1 MKIQLSKISQYF
13 QENHGLSLTD
23 QELEMINENVLTANQ
38 DRIIQIEEKHF
49 NDLKSSC
56 INSVW
61 HALDKY
67 HHSGMGTDEIKTIV
81 GNVIQNRAEL
91 PDVTET
97 ARLFIL
103 D

>member
-1 MKIQLSKISQYF
+1 MRIQLSKISQYF

-38 DRIIQIEEKHF
+38 DRIIQIEEKYF

-61 HALDKY
+61 QALDNY
-67 HHSGMGTDEIKTIV
+67 HHAGMETDEIKTIV

-91 PDVTET
+91 PGITET
-97 ARLFIL
+97 ARLFIV

>member
-1 MKIQLSKISQYF
+1 MRNQLSKISQYF

-23 QELEMINENVLTANQ
+23 QELVMINENVLTTNQ
-38 DRIIQIEEKHF
+38 GRIIQIEEKHLS
-49 NDLKSSC
+49 DLKSSC

-61 HALDKY
+61 QAMDKY
-67 HHSGMGTDEIKTIV
+67 HHTGMETDEIKTIV

-91 PDVTET
+91 PGITET
-97 ARLFIL
+97 ARLFIV

>member
-1 MKIQLSKISQYF
+1 MKIQHSKIIQYF

-23 QELEMINENVLTANQ
+23 QELVMINEHVLTTNQ
-38 DRIIQIEEKHF
+38 GRILQVEEKHF

-61 HALDKY
+61 QAMDKY
-67 HHSGMGTDEIKTIV
+67 HHTGMETDEIKTIV

-91 PDVTET
+91 PDITET
-97 ARLFIL
+97 VRLFII